1 MAGSRIPDVFN
12 AAVDA
17 LKADATLIGSTLLNG
32 AKVYSLVPEDTV
44 PPYLWIMGGREVIWA
59 EGFNADD
66 SREVDIDAIALS
78 KHRGTMQVDDIISRV
93 MEVLDL
99 PATWAGVSGYAGH
112 TFVENRAPAF
122 TEMAGEIWIERALQW
137 RVWVN

>member
-66 SREVDIDAIALS
+66 SREVDLDAIALS

-112 TFVENRAPAF
+112 TLVENRAPAF

>member
-1 MAGSRIPDVFN
+1 MAGSRIPDVFD

-17 LKADATLIGSTLLNG
+17 LRADATLTGSTLLNG

-59 EGFNADD
+59 EAFRSDD
-66 SREVDIDAIALS
+66 AREVDIDAIAIS
-78 KHRGTMQVDDIISRV
+78 KHRGTKEVDDIISRV
-93 MEVLDL
+93 IEVLDL
-99 PATWAGVSGYAGH
+99 PATWASVSGYAAH
-112 TFVENRAPAF
+112 TLVENRAPAF
-122 TEMAGEIWIERALQW
+122 AEMAGEIWIERSVQW

>member
-12 AAVDA
+12 ASIDA

-59 EGFNADD
+59 EAFRSDD
-66 SREVDIDAIALS
+66 AREVDIDAIAIS
-78 KHRGTMQVDDIISRV
+78 KHRGTKEVDDIISRV
-93 MEVLDL
+93 IEVLDL
-99 PATWAGVSGYAGH
+99 PATWASVSGYAGH
-112 TFVENRAPAF
+112 TLVENRAPVFA
-122 TEMAGEIWIERALQW
+122 EMAGEIWIERSVQW